1 MRDILNASGVY
12 WRGLML
18 SFLPPAPINAG
29 DKINIFNHHQDLYPI
44 DFKVQASRKKQ
55 TTHKPI

>member
-1 MRDILNASGVY
+1 MRDILNANGVY

-18 SFLPPAPINAG
+18 SFLLPAPISAG
-29 DKINIFNHHQDLYPI
+29 DKLNIFNHHQDLYPI
-44 DFKVQASRKKQ
+44 DFKVQANRKKQ